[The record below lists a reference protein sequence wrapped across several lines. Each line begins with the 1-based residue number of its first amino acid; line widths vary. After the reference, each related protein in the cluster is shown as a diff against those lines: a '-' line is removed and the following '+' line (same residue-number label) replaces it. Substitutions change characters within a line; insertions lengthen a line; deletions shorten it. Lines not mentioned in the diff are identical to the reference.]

1 MAQILETEGILV
13 SLSLLNGV
21 PSTLLNW
28 TSENIILNDNIN
40 TSLLSRY
47 LKIDCEVRTWLT
59 TNLIYS
65 IQFSNS
71 IIYLSLILIFFYL
84 DELQMAK
91 KFSSQCEWD
100 ANINQL
106 LQSNNILEIH
116 DVRNTLNMIQSQI
129 NTLIKLEPLSNKL
142 LSIPQVFISNELSDM
157 SLNALNEVSH
167 FNMTEIIINWLI
179 IARHYFY
186 RTVNFTNYWRF
197 SYIL

>member
-1 MAQILETEGILV
+1 M
-13 SLSLLNGV
+13 
-21 PSTLLNW
+21 
-28 TSENIILNDNIN
+28 
-40 TSLLSRY
+40 
-47 LKIDCEVRTWLT
+47 
-59 TNLIYS
+59 
-65 IQFSNS
+65 
-71 IIYLSLILIFFYL
+71 ILIFFYL

-186 RTVNFTNYWRF
+186 RTVNFTNY
-197 SYIL
+197 